1 MLSGNKIKLVSSMRY
16 LGSWLNDKLNANT
29 HIEKK
34 YSAAFAALK
43 RIKKL
48 GFNSVHTDCKL
59 KGTMYKIYVRTAALY
74 GIETFTLTENNSN
87 KIAKLETKIIKSMM
101 GLTKCCLNTDLMRAL
116 NIELTEEKLKIN
128 KLNFLTRIM
137 SNTFTKDLYGELKA
151 LKITNSYP
159 LQIEDLLKPLGEIKF
174 HDGRVFT
181 EEEKAKLLSSTLKTF
196 GDSEAQKSIQVK
208 NINKIFKYTN
218 KEAIPHLLYFYL
230 NSKGSDTFWHDST
243 KTH

>member
-1 MLSGNKIKLVSSMRY
+1 
-16 LGSWLNDKLNANT
+16 
-29 HIEKK
+29 
-34 YSAAFAALK
+34 
-43 RIKKL
+43 
-48 GFNSVHTDCKL
+48 
-59 KGTMYKIYVRTAALY
+59 
-74 GIETFTLTENNSN
+74 
-87 KIAKLETKIIKSMM
+87 M